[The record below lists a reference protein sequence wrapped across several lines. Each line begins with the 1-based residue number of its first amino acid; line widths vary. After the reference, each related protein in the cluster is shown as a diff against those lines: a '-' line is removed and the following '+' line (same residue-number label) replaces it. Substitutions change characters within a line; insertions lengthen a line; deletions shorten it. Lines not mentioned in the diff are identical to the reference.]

1 LWGRYRR
8 HRHGAVDVHALG
20 SLLLSQAR
28 QAGVMLLKAEIENI
42 EQAGIGYRVSFS
54 GQPLDR
60 FPVSPS
66 PVHKKRRDQKIAP
79 FFLES
84 KARTYQL

>member
-8 HRHGAVDVHALG
+8 HRHGTVDAHALG

-54 GQPLDR
+54 GHPDQSSLNTEKLVLTPGPFINALAGLR
-60 FPVSPS
+60 AVFSP
-66 PVHKKRRDQKIAP
+66 
-79 FFLES
+79 
-84 KARTYQL
+84 